1 MHKYHIYS
9 RHKNK
14 SMGLLLFK
22 GEAIEAVDEKAAIK
36 KACRKDFYLRQSRL
50 MAVLVKDPIPT
61 EDRQPKIQVDLP
73 TSVESLT
80 PEQMKEALSVR

>member
-1 MHKYHIYS
+1 MHKYQIYH

-14 SMGLLLFK
+14 SLGLLLFK

-36 KACRKDFYLRQSRL
+36 KACRKDFHLRESRL
-50 MAVLVKDPIPT
+50 MAVLVKDSIKA
-61 EDRQPKIQVDLP
+61 EDHQPKVEVDLP
-73 TSVESLT
+73 TSVEALT